1 MGNVSDIKSAF
12 MGAQSYAMS
21 DLKDLGHFAKLIK
34 SKGICKTTADKVL
47 AALKECVLLSKTTG
61 YSVNDST
68 GLAIWMPVSYKYKQ
82 TYKDLDWKVSEW
94 HNFLEAYYAA
104 TKTPEIASADQAI
117 SDQLNFIERKAVLG
131 HETDIYADALTAK
144 LISSIDSE
152 NLSGI
157 KALSDHMKMND
168 LDAQNPVIMSIVKRV
183 SEKLT
188 NSYLESRSAKIQNM
202 INQLK

>member
-1 MGNVSDIKSAF
+1 
-12 MGAQSYAMS
+12 
-21 DLKDLGHFAKLIK
+21 
-34 SKGICKTTADKVL
+34 
-47 AALKECVLLSKTTG
+47 
-61 YSVNDST
+61 
-68 GLAIWMPVSYKYKQ
+68 MPVSYKYKQ